1 MKAEHKKLV
10 AKAAEARKA
19 IATERAKA
27 DKLQT
32 QLDTVNE
39 EIVKLSSELSE
50 IEQDAADSGLAVS
63 DLHTAVKG

>member
-10 AKAAEARKA
+10 AKAAEARKS

-27 DKLQT
+27 DKLQV